1 MTHCCAVASFEGNVS
16 GLAGDTLVVLLIRGI
31 YMSGTAANRQ
41 TNRTNPNTVLETFS
55 AAKNSFELYDAEIEA
70 FFLENYIY
78 HDVIHRKDR
87 FASLNSFGKGA
98 IVYLHRGRF
107 KQYITNPAGQEVFL
121 GFLPQHSTLATMKSG
136 YELGK
141 SMIANTDCSIY
152 VATND
157 SYFKFLQSSPR
168 LIEHQ
173 LFEPYYRRNLNDFAK
188 IETMF
193 YPAQVKVY
201 EYVSYLALLF
211 GKHDPTDCRVM
222 LVDYPPTVKDMAN
235 YLGIHRSN
243 ASRYLSELEA
253 LGLVEHSSKLLKV
266 NDIVALDG
274 KVEELKRTYLEK

>member
-1 MTHCCAVASFEGNVS
+1 
-16 GLAGDTLVVLLIRGI
+16 
-31 YMSGTAANRQ
+31 
-41 TNRTNPNTVLETFS
+41 
-55 AAKNSFELYDAEIEA
+55 
-70 FFLENYIY
+70 
-78 HDVIHRKDR
+78 
-87 FASLNSFGKGA
+87 
-98 IVYLHRGRF
+98 
-107 KQYITNPAGQEVFL
+107 
-121 GFLPQHSTLATMKSG
+121 MKSG

-141 SMIANTDCSIY
+141 SMIASTDCSIY

-253 LGLVEHSSKLLKV
+253 LDLVEHSSKLLKV
-266 NDIVALDG
+266 NDIVVLDG